1 MRNLAK
7 GRLNNL
13 ARQLFMGMNNST
25 NLPIL
30 STKSRKFASITA
42 LITSGEFE
50 QLKNFLENCQQNSS
64 ISFAD
69 LEREILQ
76 ITSYAGFANAYT
88 AMKICRQV
96 YKC

>member
-30 STKSRKFASITA
+30 STKSRKFAFAISTDIIKNSFSIKNSYYKKIRNDLFKNMNKSSFIKDIFFNVA
-42 LITSGEFE
+42 DRG
-50 QLKNFLENCQQNSS
+50 LKF
-64 ISFAD
+64 
-69 LEREILQ
+69 
-76 ITSYAGFANAYT
+76 
-88 AMKICRQV
+88 
-96 YKC
+96 